1 MEHLRKS
8 NWNVEK
14 NVLTQ
19 NNVHVLFS
27 RPEAAKERIYEFE
40 DKDII

>member
-8 NWNVEK
+8 SWNVEK
-14 NVLTQ
+14 NALTE
-19 NNVHVLFS
+19 NNFGVLFS

-40 DKDII
+40 NKDII